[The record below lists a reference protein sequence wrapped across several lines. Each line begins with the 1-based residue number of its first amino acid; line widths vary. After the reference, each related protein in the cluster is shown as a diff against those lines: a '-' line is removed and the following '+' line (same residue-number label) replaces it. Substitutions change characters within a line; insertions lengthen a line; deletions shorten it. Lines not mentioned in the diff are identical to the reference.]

1 MNQKTISL
9 IVAILI
15 VGVGLAAYPVI
26 KNNMIIKDP
35 INHIMYSCMKT
46 SKEKNLNANLS
57 VKVEIDEK
65 LAVEQGEFDNMS
77 QNPDAMAAFINSLL
91 KNFEIL
97 YDINM
102 ITDDSNDLFK
112 MNAGID
118 INYSEK
124 TLIDGDFN
132 LEPWELGIKLPKLYK
147 KSLYIDINEVI
158 NADGN
163 DINLYDI
170 DFKAYLDLLQKE
182 DELYEAVAK
191 NYQPY
196 KDIIYNYLQG
206 KVEKLDKEM
215 ITLNVYG
222 EDREIEVTKYRLNI
236 NLLDIYDVYGDLLEV
251 VKNDE
256 AVKAL
261 LQSRIKEFKDLV
273 IKNRD
278 YEKFGLTEKEFT
290 KDIKAIE
297 DRITNN
303 WDEEI
308 DTMITEFKSISNKD
322 EFSNLEDMIDNYTIA
337 IDKNHLL
344 RQVELDIQSQ
354 FIKIKEVISCNAF
367 GKNVKVNSLKLK
379 DDEDKIN
386 LLNIKDDEVLTKEIG
401 QEVVINLLSQILGG
415 EAVEALLADIKAESK
430 VLPANESKE
439 IINNVDDMFNQMKM
453 YLPLMLK
460 GMGLEND

>member
-1 MNQKTISL
+1 MNKKTISL

-15 VGVGLAAYPVI
+15 VGVGLAVYPVI

-46 SKEKNLNANLS
+46 SKGKNLNANLS

-65 LAVEQGEFDNMS
+65 LAVEQGEFDSMS

-367 GKNVKVNSLKLK
+367 GKNVKVNSLK

-386 LLNIKDDEVLTKEIG
+386 LLNIKDDEALTKEIG
-401 QEVVINLLSQILGG
+401 QEVVINLLSKILGG
-415 EAVEALLADIKAESK
+415 EAVEALVSDIKAESK